1 MFFRCRR
8 RFSLLTLLMFIFGL
22 KTVKAERLSDEE
34 REEYRAKRKRFRR
47 KIRDAFAVWD
57 DDDEDDAVNEPTSGK

>member
-22 KTVKAERLSDEE
+22 KTVRAERLSDEE
-34 REEYRAKRKRFRR
+34 RDEYRTKRKRFRR

-57 DDDEDDAVNEPTSGK
+57 DEDDDAEDSEPKSEA